1 MVEALYLVLPVLAT
15 PTRSFIPNSLLGLA
29 NPDCIDIGID
39 PPIPTPS
46 ASFVSSPFFYVH
58 DGPDCIDFSIASSH
72 NSDCLSTSVFPL
84 CTYSSIDMAT

>member
-1 MVEALYLVLPVLAT
+1 MAGALYLVCPVLAT
-15 PTRSFIPNSLLGLA
+15 PTCSFIPDTLLGLA
-29 NPDCIDIGID
+29 NLDCIDFGID
-39 PPIPTPS
+39 PPIPTPF